1 MLSQRCHRK
10 STVQSFSRA
19 NSVVPGRESDPSEI
33 ERLCVGC
40 VSLSHVPATTDRHS
54 GKEHSA
60 FDQYMLRV
68 PVSKTMK
75 EFVKPIESPMAEAI
89 LAWEQ
94 ARPVQPPVADSTTKE
109 MVHYLFSYRGN
120 QVGAAVCNHVVIPLL
135 LRKAGLPK

>member
-1 MLSQRCHRK
+1 MYPFALVRAL
-10 STVQSFSRA
+10 TLTWVFSGCRS
-19 NSVVPGRESDPSEI
+19 NEI

-89 LAWEQ
+89 LALGTGASCPISSRRLDDQ
-94 ARPVQPPVADSTTKE
+94 GDGPLPV
-109 MVHYLFSYRGN
+109 
-120 QVGAAVCNHVVIPLL
+120 
-135 LRKAGLPK
+135 